1 MVTRDAGTSLVE
13 TLITVALVATV
24 MTMAA
29 PVVIQARDAQEGR
42 QAAVYLAGQ
51 FRAARQQAVMT
62 GRHTGFVFDRI
73 GDTWKFRRCEDR
85 DGDGLLR
92 ADVSVGIDHCAEG
105 VWTIDAWYP
114 RTAIDRAAAVPDL
127 SGHFTGAVVAF
138 GTSGIA
144 SFSPLGSSS
153 SGSVTVMTRG
163 GRHYAVRVAGVT
175 GRIRILRFASETGQ
189 WIDI

>member
-1 MVTRDAGTSLVE
+1 MVTREAGTSLVE
-13 TLITVALVATV
+13 AVITVALLATV
-24 MTMAA
+24 MTLAA
-29 PVVIQARDAQEGR
+29 PVVMQARDAQEGR

-51 FRAARQQAVMT
+51 FRAARQQAIMT

-85 DGDGLLR
+85 DADGLLR
-92 ADVSVGIDHCAEG
+92 ADISAGIDSCDEG
-105 VWTIDAWYP
+105 VSTIDAWFP
-114 RTAIDRAAAVPDL
+114 RTTIDRAAEVPDL

-144 SFSPLGSSS
+144 SFAPLGSSS
-153 SGSVTVMTRG
+153 SGSVTVRTRG

-175 GRIRILRFASETGQ
+175 GRIRMLRFASETGR

>member
-1 MVTRDAGTSLVE
+1 MVTRDAGTSLIE
-13 TLITVALVATV
+13 TVITVALVATV

-29 PVVIQARDAQEGR
+29 PVVMQARDAQEGR

-62 GRHTGFVFDRI
+62 GRHTGFVFDRV
-73 GDTWKFRRCEDR
+73 GDTWMFRRCEDR

-92 ADVSVGIDHCAEG
+92 TDVSAGLDTCDAG

-127 SGHFTGAVVAF
+127 SGQFTGAVVAF

-153 SGSVTVMTRG
+153 SGSVTVMTRS

-175 GRIRILRFASETGQ
+175 GRIRILRFASETGR